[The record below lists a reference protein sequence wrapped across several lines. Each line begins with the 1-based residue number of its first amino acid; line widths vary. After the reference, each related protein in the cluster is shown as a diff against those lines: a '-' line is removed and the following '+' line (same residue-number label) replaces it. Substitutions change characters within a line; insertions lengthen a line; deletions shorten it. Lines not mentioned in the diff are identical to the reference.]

1 MRAKRGLVS
10 FAPKFHNKGVT
21 SLKVTSTKTK
31 KSGGSAVK
39 IIAIILVLA
48 VIGAAAGWYFVLRST
63 PEKTMKLMLEAS
75 EKKDTAAVKA
85 LFCAKDQKLLA
96 AIPGGDKALF
106 PASSSPG
113 AGEKPKYKIG
123 TSTITGD
130 KATIPVTFEMPKASM
145 PAMPDMTMTFALV
158 KEEGAWKVDMQATMA
173 EMFKGL
179 GLGDMMKGMG
189 DAMNEMPRP
198 GRRGPARQLPR
209 RIPEEYKIRKRR

>member
-1 MRAKRGLVS
+1 M
-10 FAPKFHNKGVT
+10 
-21 SLKVTSTKTK
+21 KTK
-31 KSGGSAVK
+31 KSGGSAGKV
-39 IIAIILVLA
+39 IAIILVLA

-75 EKKDTAAVKA
+75 EKKDTAAVKTF
-85 LFCAKDQKLLA
+85 FCAKDQKLLA
-96 AIPGGDKALF
+96 AMPGGEML
-106 PASSSPG
+106 PMGASP
-113 AGEKPKYKIG
+113 GEKPKYKIG

-130 KATIPVTFEMPKASM
+130 KATIPVTFEIPKGSIPAGMSVGPEMP
-145 PAMPDMTMTFALV
+145 MTFVLV
-158 KEEGAWKVDMQATMA
+158 KEEGTWKVDMQATMA

-209 RIPEEYKIRKRR
+209 RVPEEYKIRKRR

>member
-1 MRAKRGLVS
+1 M
-10 FAPKFHNKGVT
+10 
-21 SLKVTSTKTK
+21 KTK
-31 KSGGSAVK
+31 KSGGSAGK

-48 VIGAAAGWYFVLRST
+48 IIGAAAGWYFVLRST

-75 EKKDTAAVKA
+75 EKKDTAAVTA
-85 LFCAKDQKLLA
+85 LFCAKDQKSLESMG
-96 AIPGGDKALF
+96 GGDMF
-106 PASSSPG
+106 PMGASPG
-113 AGEKPKYKIG
+113 AGKEPKYKIG

-198 GRRGPARQLPR
+198 GRHGPARQLPR